1 MVFPA
6 KMESIQVGGRLAA
19 PSLSTAPPFSGQ
31 KLIGRRTN
39 SNSHTDSCRN
49 DGQMRKRGEGE
60 EEEKEGGRE
69 ELEVDDGVC

>member
-6 KMESIQVGGRLAA
+6 KMESIQVGGRLAV
-19 PSLSTAPPFSGQ
+19 PSLSTAPPFSGK
-31 KLIGRRTN
+31 KLTGRRSN

-49 DGQMRKRGEGE
+49 DGQMRMRGEGE
-60 EEEKEGGRE
+60 EEEKGGRE